1 MELISL
7 LVCFIAVATV
17 QSKRKGFNDV
27 EDEWIKKGTC
37 DKNGLCN
44 G

>member
-1 MELISL
+1 MKLVSL
-7 LVCFIAVATV
+7 LICFIAVATV
-17 QSKRKGFNDV
+17 QSKRKRDSDSD
-27 EDEWIKKGTC
+27 DEWIKKGTC